1 MMKLTASLVAMLSLA
16 ALPAAA
22 ADRLTDRD
30 VKSLVEKIDQD
41 RDKFVD
47 ALDDNFKHTV
57 IRNATGEVDVKRV
70 LEDFE
75 KSINQLKDRMKPEYS
90 ASTETAAMLRQATR
104 IDTGLRAQQNLKG
117 QSEWNHLAG
126 DLKSL
131 AAAYGADFPL
141 AEGAPVRRIGDRE
154 LSTTIEK
161 LGKTGEQVKKSLEN
175 DLKKDKSVDEA
186 SRKTLVDQADQWTKD
201 VKALNDRVKD
211 GEPSSA
217 ESDRVLQGATSL
229 KTAIDGHTA
238 PSAKSAWSAATP
250 LLQTL
255 AQAFGKTQ

>member
-1 MMKLTASLVAMLSLA
+1 MMKLTAALVATVSLA

-22 ADRLTDRD
+22 ADRLSDRD
-30 VKSLVEKIDQD
+30 VKSLVERIDQD

-57 IRNATGEVDVKRV
+57 MRSATGEVDVKRV

-75 KSINQLKDRMKPEYS
+75 KSINQFKDRLKPEYA
-90 ASTETAAMLRQATR
+90 ASTEAAAVLRQATR
-104 IDTGLRAQQNLKG
+104 MDAGLRAQQNLKG
-117 QSEWNHLAG
+117 LSEWNKLAG
-126 DLKSL
+126 DMKAL
-131 AAAYGADFPL
+131 AGAYGADFPL

-154 LSTTIEK
+154 LSDTIEK

-175 DLKKDKSVDEA
+175 DLKKDKTVDEA
-186 SRKTLVDQADQWTKD
+186 SRKTIVDQAEQWTKD
-201 VKALNDRVKD
+201 VKTLHDRVKD
-211 GEPSSA
+211 GQPSSA

-229 KTAIDGHTA
+229 KSAIDSHSA
-238 PSAKSAWSAATP
+238 PSAKSAWNAATP

-255 AQAFGKTQ
+255 TQAYAGR